1 MHGSIDK
8 LKKVLL
14 AAPPAKLERLAK
26 CLLGCLLGVPVRNAR
41 AGAQRGGDGGVSGA
55 GGRHLIFEARRYG
68 DDSRLDER
76 GILGEIEQA
85 IDREPAL
92 EAWILVTTQE
102 ASEQIQQAMV
112 RAGENKGIGTVIID
126 WQRQPLPNLAVLAA
140 RYPQCF
146 EAEIGKGYEQLLTDI
161 AAMEG
166 YDSTL
171 KAIES
176 ELDSWAISY
185 EAVRAASHAWVRSIW
200 GSPQK
205 ASARFGQNVAGG
217 DENTQHVQRSELID
231 PLNTWLEA
239 ASEDRIGALVGS
251 DGVGKTWAAIG
262 WLQLTLDRLPIIVLA
277 PSSAL
282 GSGIA
287 TRADLIRF
295 IACYLY
301 NILEV
306 RSETFWEQRVRRL
319 LKRPV
324 EEGPAFLLFFDGL
337 NQRAS
342 FDWIRLFQQLQ
353 DDPFSQRTLTLMS
366 ARTSFFKERL
376 NELRTL
382 LTKPRRID
390 IGGYD
395 LTPGGTFDQ
404 KLALAGLSRDD
415 LPDQLIEHAAVP
427 RLFDLVIRL
436 RETLGAVSEV
446 TVHRLL
452 WAYGASTIPTS
463 TEGAFNEDSWQRF
476 ILKLAEEHRKSNQTT
491 TVDRITELS
500 VDASSTPDRIYRRVS
515 GVIDSIFATL
525 SGDGELVFDLE
536 FVHHALGLALVKH
549 LEASGSSEE
558 AVPRLDEF
566 LDPIEGYDERAEI
579 LRAAVAIMLQQKSVQ
594 QPDWLGMIC
603 TRWVHT
609 QNLPDSHLEELAI
622 LAPELVEPLLDVVEA
637 SDSHA
642 LNTPRHLAINVLA
655 GVDKSNQFVARQ
667 IAERG
672 VRWYGFVSLGM
683 RGTEADRGE
692 NSFHALR
699 RERLSERIGVAEA
712 GEVSVA
718 GHVFKIVDQKGE
730 DLLIAAAQLLQGRP
744 LKDAIKF
751 FEVAAIHTAIVGGGL
766 ASESQSWLNILN
778 TVDPEETATAL
789 RRAAEAMAAR
799 TPEPGLHRDLTKRI
813 ASLLLWQTGYADDA
827 ERAWKDDPKIDHQL
841 RYETDYLPDPSRSFF
856 RLERRHTAQVLCDT
870 KLPLIRRIERAR
882 DALLD
887 PSFAVPPAFVAELT
901 AAGEAFDFTQTNV
914 GRSWTIQDRHWEH
927 LSLALA
933 RCAPCKLAN
942 LERRRL
948 LGYAARPI
956 EQRFGASLVAPSAML
971 LAGREE
977 SASLRTLRKRGDE
990 ESGDSEREILTNLL
1004 ITEIQCEPPVT
1015 QLRTILEAG
1024 LDDIGSFL
1032 GLAPACDPPSGEEL
1046 DKLLDEYE
1054 GDDERLSQL
1063 ASLLYI
1069 HDLTLSERAFEA
1081 FSNLLKLS
1089 NTNNASDAVWLLLA
1103 SNAPARLGAVLD
1115 KADWNWSA
1123 DRSFT
1128 ENIQGSIAIAAPNQ
1142 DSTFTELAPRIA
1154 PDELLKVLSQRAHTQ
1169 KDVELAAQLL
1179 TGVLFENLIDP
1190 PDPGIVISHEQ
1201 DKEQSRVYDFTAG
1214 DLVTD
1219 GGNRD
1224 ALSFSR
1230 ESIGSYERES
1240 IGLHE
1245 QYVEKHRAL
1254 IQSYIDQV
1262 REVRRTG
1269 AWLYLISFEA
1279 KDFDPILQHC
1289 PKVIDSWLEGL
1300 ESLSAGFIKRVRL
1313 AEGFFVGLCEALVKK
1328 NPIRG
1333 IALWRALQTCLVTRF
1348 IGRGGIGRL
1357 VYALF
1362 AAPPSVQV
1370 EAVLEEIYD
1379 IDATRTD
1386 EDLMEL
1392 VIAARCSDRTD
1403 WLRRKISRDATSSCP
1418 AHRRRATFLEPLLS
1432 RPHLAGDEE
1441 WPSGEATG
1449 EFNDIHKTAW
1459 ILGQREAFAH
1469 HWLRTFAEATAPESA
1484 HAYWHLFKACAD
1496 RRAVIW
1502 MQTLYQ
1508 SHATKDERLE
1518 AAKQRFIDQEE
1529 YGLKHTMA
1537 ENGKSGP
1544 NNFATHRYPKTLLP
1558 WNSRHE
1564 SIWARVRN

>member
-1 MHGSIDK
+1 MHDSIDA

-14 AAPPAKLERLAK
+14 ATPPAKLERLAGL
-26 CLLGCLLGVPVRNAR
+26 LLGCLLGVPVRNAR
-41 AGAQRGGDGGVSGA
+41 TGDQRGGDGGVSGA
-55 GGRHLIFEARRYG
+55 GSRHLIFEARRYG

-85 IDREPAL
+85 VDREPDL
-92 EAWILVTTQE
+92 EAWILVTTRE
-102 ASEQIQQAMV
+102 VSEQLQQAMV
-112 RAGENKGIGTVIID
+112 RAGLNKGIGTVIID

-166 YDSTL
+166 YNSTL

-176 ELDSWAISY
+176 ELDSWAISF
-185 EAVRAASHAWVRSIW
+185 EAVRAASHTWVRDIW
-200 GSPQK
+200 GSPKK

-217 DENTQHVQRSELID
+217 DENTHHVQRSELID
-231 PLNTWLEA
+231 PLNAWLEVP
-239 ASEDRIGALVGS
+239 SEDRIGALVGS
-251 DGVGKTWAAIG
+251 DGVGKTWAAID

-282 GSGIA
+282 GSSIA

-295 IACYLY
+295 IARYLY

-353 DDPFSQRTLTLMS
+353 DDPFSQRTLTLLS

-382 LTKPRRID
+382 LTEPYRID

-395 LTPGGTFDQ
+395 LTPSGTFDQ

-415 LPDQLIEHAAVP
+415 LPTQLIEHATVP

-452 WAYGASTIPTS
+452 WAYGASTIATS
-463 TEGAFNEDSWQRF
+463 TEGAFNEDSWRRF

-491 TVDRITELS
+491 PIDRIAELS
-500 VDASSTPDRIYRRVS
+500 ADASSTPDRIYQRVS

-525 SGDGELVFDLE
+525 SADGELVFDPE

-549 LEASGSSEE
+549 LESSGSSEE

-579 LRAAVAIMLQQKSVQ
+579 LRAAVTITLQRESSQH
-594 QPDWLGMIC
+594 PNWLGTIC
-603 TRWVHT
+603 TRWINT
-609 QNLPDSHLEELAI
+609 QNLPDNHLEELAI
-622 LAPELVEPLLDVVEA
+622 LAPELVEPLLDVIEA

-642 LNTPRHLAINVLA
+642 LSTPRHLAINVLA
-655 GVDKSNQFVARQ
+655 SVDKSNQLVVRQ

-672 VRWYGFVSLGM
+672 VHWYGFVSLGM
-683 RGTEADRGE
+683 RGTEADHGE

-699 RERLSERIGVAEA
+699 RERLSERIGIAEA

-718 GHVFKIVDQKGE
+718 GHIFRIVDQRGE
-730 DLLIAAAQLLQGRP
+730 DLLIAAAQLLQERP

-778 TVDPEETATAL
+778 TVDPEETAESL

-827 ERAWKDDPKIDHQL
+827 ERAWRDDPKIDHQL

-870 KLPLIRRIERAR
+870 RLPLIRRIERAR

-901 AAGEAFDFTQTNV
+901 AAGEAFDFTQTNI
-914 GRSWTIQDRHWEH
+914 GRSRTIHDRHWKH

-933 RCAPCKLAN
+933 RCAPCKLAD

-948 LGYAARPI
+948 LGYAARPT
-956 EQRFGASLVAPSAML
+956 EQRFGASLAAPSAML

-977 SASLRTLRKRGDE
+977 SASLRTLRKRGDG
-990 ESGDSEREILTNLL
+990 ESGDNKRQMLSNLL
-1004 ITEIQCEPPVT
+1004 VTEIQCEPPAT

-1024 LDDIGSFL
+1024 LEDIGSFL
-1032 GLAPACDPPSGEEL
+1032 ALSPACDPPSEEEI

-1063 ASLLYI
+1063 AGLLYV

-1081 FSNLLKLS
+1081 FSNLLKLRD
-1089 NTNNASDAVWLLLA
+1089 TNSASDAAWLLLA
-1103 SNAPARLGAVLD
+1103 SNAPTRLGALLD
-1115 KADWNWSA
+1115 EVGWNWSA

-1128 ENIQGSIAIAAPNQ
+1128 ENIWGSIAIAASNQ
-1142 DSTFTELAPRIA
+1142 DTAFAELAPRVA
-1154 PDELLKVLSQRAHTQ
+1154 PTELLEILSQRANTQ
-1169 KDVELAAQLL
+1169 EDIELAAQLL
-1179 TGVLFENLIDP
+1179 TGVLVDNRIDP
-1190 PDPGIVISHEQ
+1190 PDPGVVISHEQ
-1201 DKEQSRVYDFTAG
+1201 DKGQSGVYDFTAG
-1214 DLVTD
+1214 DLVAD
-1219 GGNRD
+1219 DDNQD
-1224 ALSFSR
+1224 VLSPSLER
-1230 ESIGSYERES
+1230 VGSYERES
-1240 IGLHE
+1240 ISLHE
-1245 QYVEKHRAL
+1245 QDVEKHRAL

-1262 REVRRTG
+1262 REARRAG
-1269 AWLYLISFEA
+1269 ARFYLVSFEA
-1279 KDFDPILQHC
+1279 GDFDPVLQHC
-1289 PKVIDSWLEGL
+1289 PEVIDSWLEGL
-1300 ESLSAGFIKRVRL
+1300 ESSTADFIKRVRL
-1313 AEGFFVGLCEALVKK
+1313 AEGFFVGLCEALLKE
-1328 NPIRG
+1328 NPPRG
-1333 IALWRALQTCLVTRF
+1333 ISLWRVLRRCLVSRF
-1348 IGRGGIGRL
+1348 TGHGGIDRL
-1357 VYALF
+1357 LYALF
-1362 AAPPSVQV
+1362 AAPPSPQV

-1392 VIAARCSDRTD
+1392 VIAARYSGRTD
-1403 WLRRKISRDATSSCP
+1403 WLRRKISRDVTSSCP

-1432 RPHLAGDEE
+1432 RPNIAGDAE

-1449 EFNDIHKTAW
+1449 EFNDIHKIAW

-1469 HWLRTFAEATAPESA
+1469 HWLRAFAEATTPESA
-1484 HAYWHLFKACAD
+1484 HASWHLFKACAD

-1529 YGLKHTMA
+1529 YNLKHAMA
-1537 ENGKSGP
+1537 ENGKPGP

-1558 WNSRHE
+1558 WNSRHG
-1564 SIWARVRN
+1564 SIWDSVRK